1 MKESALPASQGLAM
15 EASAGLGRPWGGA
28 LPGAGAAAG
37 ASVEVFEHPVR
48 NIGSDIAAKV
58 AEEAFTKVL
67 RENLLFFI
75 LVLLLI
81 SYKRSCMAFSISSG
95 VTVGS
100 KGLESIKREKA
111 FDIHWNV
118 SFDKYKN

>member
-1 MKESALPASQGLAM
+1 M
-15 EASAGLGRPWGGA
+15 
-28 LPGAGAAAG
+28 PGAGAAAG
-37 ASVEVFEHPVR
+37 ASVEVLEQPVR
-48 NIGSDIAAKV
+48 NIGSDIAARV

-81 SYKRSCMAFSISSG
+81 SYMRACMAFSISSG

-100 KGLESIKREKA
+100 KRATTLPFLSTRNLVKFHLMLGLEA
-111 FDIHWNV
+111 
-118 SFDKYKN
+118 